1 MVYVGDVTTTRR
13 VTTYTNVHDMNISE
27 HISPLPLARFG
38 RFVRFAPP
46 LPPIV
51 QVRELSRRQEEAER
65 KKVEQANAQEEAKKA
80 VAAHVKQQVI
90 EP

>member
-1 MVYVGDVTTTRR
+1 
-13 VTTYTNVHDMNISE
+13 MNIS
-27 HISPLPLARFG
+27 PLCHLPVLA
-38 RFVRFAPP
+38 ALPALLP
-46 LPPIV
+46 HWPPIV

>member
-1 MVYVGDVTTTRR
+1 MMCVGDVTTTRR
-13 VTTYTNVHDMNISE
+13 VTTYKRAQYE
-27 HISPLPLARFG
+27 HISPLPLARFV
-38 RFVRFAPP
+38 RFARFAPP

-80 VAAHVKQQVI
+80 VAAHMKQQVI